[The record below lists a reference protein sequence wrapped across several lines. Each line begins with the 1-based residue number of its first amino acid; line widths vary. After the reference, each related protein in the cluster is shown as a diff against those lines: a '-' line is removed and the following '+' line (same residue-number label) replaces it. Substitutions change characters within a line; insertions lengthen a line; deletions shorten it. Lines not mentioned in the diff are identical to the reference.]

1 MKPESQTPNSDYANT
16 KMLAAA
22 LGVSAGVMLYVSF
35 VEIFAIKSV
44 DAFEAGYP
52 GHGDKLA
59 TLCFFTGIMFTFCL
73 DALVHKIG
81 EMQKRRTGKAAAACV
96 CHADPADFLTA
107 ERAVWSDAE
116 AATHPITVEKDT
128 MGLGRGVEG
137 DCCDDHA
144 EHSST
149 KPPLPPDTMSRKDNA
164 LGLFANSHDT
174 IDGVNAATEAANKE
188 HLQNMGLMT
197 GLAIFLHN
205 FPEGLAT
212 FVAAL
217 ADSRVGVALAV
228 AIAVHNIPEGIC
240 VAMVRS

>member
-1 MKPESQTPNSDYANT
+1 
-16 KMLAAA
+16 
-22 LGVSAGVMLYVSF
+22 
-35 VEIFAIKSV
+35 
-44 DAFEAGYP
+44 
-52 GHGDKLA
+52 
-59 TLCFFTGIMFTFCL
+59 
-73 DALVHKIG
+73 
-81 EMQKRRTGKAAAACV
+81 
-96 CHADPADFLTA
+96 
-107 ERAVWSDAE
+107 
-116 AATHPITVEKDT
+116 
-128 MGLGRGVEG
+128 
-137 DCCDDHA
+137 
-144 EHSST
+144 
-149 KPPLPPDTMSRKDNA
+149 